1 MADVRVT
8 GTADEIE
15 LIARSFGVA
24 PRVERRPDGM
34 MAGYFE
40 VRAPKT
46 ICLDLGTTGPNPVE
60 DEIAAIAIVDW
71 AGNVVHEGKYRPSRR
86 ELWQAASEVNGV
98 APDNQIDLPSF
109 FDDQVKIRETIWGA
123 DEVIVYNAPRV
134 MRFLEYN
141 DAAPGSGTRV
151 TDAMNEYC
159 HWLGKASHDSDCLA
173 HIELADA
180 ADRIGYAWENSAH
193 GPAENALA
201 CLAVQKWIERKNC
214 KKERCSWH
222 SAITI

>member
-15 LIARSFGVA
+15 LIARSFGVV
-24 PRVERRPDGM
+24 PMMERRRNGTA
-34 MAGYFE
+34 AGYFE
-40 VRAPKT
+40 AQAPKT
-46 ICLDLGTTGPNPVE
+46 ICLDLGTTGPNPVD

-71 AGNVVHEGKYRPSRR
+71 AGNLAYEGKYRPSRK

-109 FDDQVKIRETIWGA
+109 FDDQVKIREIIWGA

-141 DAAPGSGTRV
+141 DAAPVSRTRV
-151 TDAMNEYC
+151 TNTMHEYC
-159 HWLGKASHDSDCLA
+159 RWLTEKNHDRNCLA
-173 HIELADA
+173 NIELADA
-180 ADRIGYAWENSAH
+180 AVRIGYAWETVRM
-193 GPAENALA
+193 GPWQMPSPASLSKNGLRG
-201 CLAVQKWIERKNC
+201 RKMKNT
-214 KKERCSWH
+214 KTSEYR
-222 SAITI
+222 A

>member
-24 PRVERRPDGM
+24 PRMQRRSDGM

-40 VRAPKT
+40 THAPKI

-60 DEIAAIAIVDW
+60 DEIVAIAIVDW
-71 AGNVVHEGKYRPSRR
+71 AGNLIHEGKYGPSRK

-98 APDNQIDLPSF
+98 APNNQIGLPSF
-109 FDDQVKIRETIWGA
+109 FDDQVKIREIICGT

-141 DAAPGSGTRV
+141 DAATSSGTRV
-151 TDAMNEYC
+151 TDAMYEYC
-159 HWLGKASHDSDCLA
+159 HWLGKANHDSNCLA
-173 HIELADA
+173 QIELADA
-180 ADRIGYAWENSAH
+180 AARIGYAWKNSPH
-193 GPAENALA
+193 GTVTNALA
-201 CLAVQKWIERKNC
+201 CLAVQKWIEGRQRKNT
-214 KKERCSWH
+214 KISEYR
-222 SAITI
+222 A

>member
-1 MADVRVT
+1 MPEVRVT

-15 LIARSFGVA
+15 LIARSLGAA
-24 PRVERRPDGM
+24 PRIQRRRDGM

-40 VRAPKT
+40 VQAPKI
-46 ICLDLGTTGPNPVE
+46 ICLDLGTTGPDPVE

-71 AGNVVHEGKYRPSRR
+71 AGNVVHEGKYRPSRK

-98 APDNQIDLPSF
+98 SPDDQIDLPSF
-109 FDDQVKIRETIWGA
+109 FDDQAEIRDIICGA

-141 DAAPGSGTRV
+141 DAAPSSGTRV
-151 TDAMNEYC
+151 TDAMYEYC
-159 HWLGKASHDSDCLA
+159 HRLGIASHDPNCLA

-180 ADRIGYAWENSAH
+180 AVRIGYAWENSPH
-193 GPAENALA
+193 GTVINALA
-201 CLAVQKWIERKNC
+201 CLAVQKWIEGRQRKNT
-214 KKERCSWH
+214 KISEYR
-222 SAITI
+222 A

>member
-8 GTADEIE
+8 GSEDEIE

-24 PRVERRPDGM
+24 PRMQPRRDGM
-34 MAGYFE
+34 MVGYFE
-40 VRAPKT
+40 VQTPKI

-60 DEIAAIAIVDW
+60 DEIVAIAVVDW
-71 AGNVVHEGKYRPSRR
+71 AGNVIHEGKYGPSRK

-98 APDNQIDLPSF
+98 APNNQIDLPSF
-109 FDDQVKIRETIWGA
+109 FDEQVKIREIICGT

-141 DAAPGSGTRV
+141 DAAPSSGTRV
-151 TDAMNEYC
+151 TDAMYEYC
-159 HWLGKASHDSDCLA
+159 HWLGKANHDSNCLA
-173 HIELADA
+173 QIELADA

-193 GPAENALA
+193 GPAANALA
-201 CLAVQKWIERKNC
+201 CLAVQKWIEGCQRKST
-214 KKERCSWH
+214 KISEYR
-222 SAITI
+222 A